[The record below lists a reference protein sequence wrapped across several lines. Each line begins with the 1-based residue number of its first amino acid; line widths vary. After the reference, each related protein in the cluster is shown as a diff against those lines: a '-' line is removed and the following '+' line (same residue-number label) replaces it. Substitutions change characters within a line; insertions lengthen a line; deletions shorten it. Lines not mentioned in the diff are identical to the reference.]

1 MWVDGSPKAL
11 AFIKFDL
18 SSLSGKE
25 VLNAKIRLKVANIR
39 NAQSKGNFRVSSVKE
54 EWSER
59 TVNYKNM
66 PTIVSKI
73 SSFGSVKKNQTVEID
88 VTSWVKQNLGKKAT
102 LSIEDLSADDA
113 SFRSKNATSAS
124 NRPTLI
130 IEYK

>member
-1 MWVDGSPKAL
+1 M
-11 AFIKFDL
+11 
-18 SSLSGKE
+18 
-25 VLNAKIRLKVANIR
+25 NAKIRLKVANIR